1 MPYFLVTLFVLKC
14 KEYFP
19 LENIFI
25 VMFILWST
33 IVYLKNEFEKYQL
46 KEISYRKKLFGL
58 INSEKVMIRKGNA
71 FNEKFKKHLQFVEN
85 KIAKL
90 MIYLPKKCAC
100 NKKQKVP
107 EISEGNR
114 YSGCNN
120 SERIFM
126 NGKSK
131 SEHKNVYKVYKL
143 GIINAKSVLKFS
155 KICFEHRCMNIMI
168 SNEPI
173 LTNLCPICKP
183 IKGKSIDFYQFLTRS
198 DGRVQYFCGCQDCR
212 SGNTASCLEKYCSL
226 CTMPKYVN

>member
-90 MIYLPKKCAC
+90 MISLPKKCAC

-107 EISEGNR
+107 ELSGGSR
-114 YSGCNN
+114 YSGCNDSN
-120 SERIFM
+120 
-126 NGKSK
+126 N
-131 SEHKNVYKVYKL
+131 
-143 GIINAKSVLKFS
+143 IN
-155 KICFEHRCMNIMI
+155 
-168 SNEPI
+168 
-173 LTNLCPICKP
+173 LTNAFQI
-183 IKGKSIDFYQFLTRS
+183 SYWH
-198 DGRVQYFCGCQDCR
+198 Y
-212 SGNTASCLEKYCSL
+212 
-226 CTMPKYVN
+226 